1 MIGLERL
8 VCEEQVSNS
17 RFIVFVGIHSLCSR
31 VKKKIVKLV
40 KNVL

>member
-17 RFIVFVGIHSLCSR
+17 RPDLGSGGKPWGFKSLDAHHFE
-31 VKKKIVKLV
+31 
-40 KNVL
+40 NTM